1 MKPTL
6 GSTPGSTAHPSLADA
21 VVLLS
26 RTVPGL
32 LAIYRFG
39 SYETDQ
45 ERIDSDIDLAVLA
58 TQPVESV
65 QRWELAQQLAGLF
78 GRDVDLVDLSASSA
92 VLRAQ
97 VILHGERLYCADPAR
112 CGAFEDFAYTDYA
125 RLNEERREI
134 LTDIHERGSVY
145 GR

>member
-1 MKPTL
+1 M
-6 GSTPGSTAHPSLADA
+6 
-21 VVLLS
+21 LLS
-26 RTVPGL
+26 RAVPGL
-32 LAIYRFG
+32 LTIYRFG
-39 SYETDQ
+39 SHGTDQ
-45 ERIDSDIDLAVLA
+45 ERIDSDIDLAILA
-58 TQPVESV
+58 TQPVGSV

-78 GRDVDLVDLSASSA
+78 GRDVDLVDLGASSA

-97 VILHGERLYCADPAR
+97 VVLHGERLYCTDQAR

-134 LTDIHERGSVY
+134 LADIRERGSVY

>member
-1 MKPTL
+1 MKPTS
-6 GSTPGSTAHPSLADA
+6 GSTPAPATHRSLAEA

-26 RTVPGL
+26 RAVSGL

-39 SYETDQ
+39 SYGTDQ
-45 ERIDSDIDLAVLA
+45 ERIDSDIDLAILVMK
-58 TQPVESV
+58 PVESV
-65 QRWELAQQLAGLF
+65 HRWELAQQLASLF
-78 GRDVDLVDLSASSA
+78 GRDVDLIDLGASSA

-97 VILHGERLYCADPAR
+97 VVSHGERLYCADSTR
-112 CGAFEDFAYTDYA
+112 CGAFEDFAYADYA

-134 LTDIHERGSVY
+134 LADIHERGSVY

>member
-1 MKPTL
+1 MKPTS
-6 GSTPGSTAHPSLADA
+6 GSTPAPAAHASLAEA

-26 RTVPGL
+26 GAVPGL

-39 SYETDQ
+39 SYGTDQ
-45 ERIDSDIDLAVLA
+45 ERIDSDIDLAILA
-58 TQPVESV
+58 TQPVETM
-65 QRWELAQQLAGLF
+65 QRWELAQQLASLF
-78 GRDVDLVDLSASSA
+78 GRDVDLVDLGVSSA

-97 VILHGERLYCADPAR
+97 VVSHGERLYCVDPAR
-112 CGAFEDFAYTDYA
+112 CEVFEDFTYTDYA

-134 LTDIHERGSVY
+134 LADIHERGSVY